1 MKFYLARH
9 GETDLN
15 IEERFQG
22 ISDFPLNARGA
33 AQAVRLEHSLPDD
46 IEQVVSSPQRRAYQT
61 AETVSRVRGLPHA
74 TMVQFR
80 ERDFGQWEG
89 LTHAQARAAYPALW
103 ARGGAFQ
110 WHEAPP
116 GAEATHEVVARVEE
130 GLRLLVDA
138 HAGRSVLLVAHGFV
152 VRSLRYLLEG
162 VAQADFFVAPRIG
175 NGEFLVF
182 PEVRPAAARRPPR

>member
-1 MKFYLARH
+1 MKLYLARH

-15 IEERFQG
+15 IDERFQG
-22 ISDFPLNARGA
+22 ISDLPLNARGA
-33 AQAVRLEHSLPDD
+33 LQAAALEQALPAD
-46 IEQVVSSPQRRAYQT
+46 IEHVVSSPQQRAYQT
-61 AETVSRVRGLPHA
+61 AEAVSRVRGLPHT

-89 LTHAQARAAYPALW
+89 LTHAQAQAAYPALW

-110 WHEAPP
+110 WDEAPP

-138 HAGRSVLLVAHGFV
+138 QAGGSVLLVAHGFV

-175 NGEFLVF
+175 NGEFLCF
-182 PEVRPAAARRPPR
+182 PDVRL